1 MRIVYLAFIELDI
14 SNACSIHTREMAEQ
28 MAALGHQVTVVMPRP
43 LHPQC
48 WKNVQHVWVKYWGFD
63 RPREWFFFVESALRI
78 LYRHN
83 HQKFD
88 ILYVREMERNP
99 VLFLLAR
106 FMKCPLF
113 VEVNGWLLDDLALT
127 GATVDKIAAAKEHQ
141 QKLFQ
146 VAQGMVVSTIGNAE
160 RLCSTYHI
168 PKSKISVQELGV
180 NIEYFT
186 PGPQGSARGQ
196 LGLSTEHQII
206 LFAGSFHPHHDL
218 KTLIEA
224 FSLTL
229 TDGKNALLL
238 LLGTGSQ
245 ISDLKQVIKHF
256 HIEDHVL
263 LPGVR
268 SYNEMPTWFQAADIA
283 VLPLTSE
290 KIHQQNGCLALKLWE
305 YMASGLPV
313 VATDLPGTR
322 SAPLLAD
329 KIVIVPPEDPR
340 AMGNALLR
348 LLNSENL
355 RRRLGAAGMDYVRR
369 NRTWHRAASETLD
382 FIEQHL
388 QDHP

>member
-1 MRIVYLAFIELDI
+1 MRIVYLAFIETDI
-14 SNACSIHTREMAEQ
+14 SNACLIHTREVAEHMAS
-28 MAALGHQVTVVMPRP
+28 LGHHVTVVLPRP
-43 LHPQC
+43 LNIQV
-48 WKNVQHVWVKYWGFD
+48 WKNVKHIWIKYWGFD
-63 RPREWFFFVESALRI
+63 RPREWVFFVESALRI

-83 HQKFD
+83 RQGFD

-99 VLFLLAR
+99 VLLFLAL

-127 GATVDKIAAAKEHQ
+127 GATADRIAAAKEHQ
-141 QKLFQ
+141 QKLFDL
-146 VAQGMVVSTIGNAE
+146 AKGIAVSTIGNAE
-160 RLCSTYHI
+160 RIGSTYNI

-186 PGPQGSARGQ
+186 PGPQNNARWQ

-229 TDGKNALLL
+229 TDSKNALLL

-283 VLPLTSE
+283 VLPLTSA
-290 KIHQQNGCLALKLWE
+290 KIRQQNGCLALKLWE

-322 SAPLLAD
+322 SALLLSD
-329 KIVIVPPEDPR
+329 KIVIVPPEDPPS
-340 AMGNALLR
+340 MGHALVR
-348 LLNSENL
+348 LLNSQHI
-355 RRRLGAAGMDYVRR
+355 RREIGVAGTDYVRR
-369 NRTWHRAASETLD
+369 NRTWQRAASETLD
-382 FIEQHL
+382 FIEQRL